1 MLFFFPHAMHH
12 FSAFLCTVENRWN
25 KWSTSVQGIVWKDTG
40 IMNCVKGH
48 WDYSTCFQTCA
59 ALLNSQGVGPINPGA
74 LVHFEL
80 GMWFWF
86 NPNGRSQ
93 GQVGHSWVWQTGR
106 EICCICKRW
115 LVPSS
120 NQSNV
125 VCSGDKC
132 WLLTADMDVLIEMP
146 VYGHAVLLF
155 SRKMRRGLYAPG
167 CSQR

>member
-12 FSAFLCTVENRWN
+12 FSAFLCTVENR
-25 KWSTSVQGIVWKDTG
+25 SGGISGRQVCRELCERTLG
-40 IMNCVKGH
+40 LFHLFSELC
-48 WDYSTCFQTCA
+48 CA
-59 ALLNSQGVGPINPGA
+59 SEFTYVSQGVGPINPGA

>member
-25 KWSTSVQGIVWKDTG
+25 KRSTSVQGIVWKDTG
-40 IMNCVKGH
+40 IIPPVFRTVLRFWIHM
-48 WDYSTCFQTCA
+48 
-59 ALLNSQGVGPINPGA
+59 SQGVGPVNPGV

-132 WLLTADMDVLIEMP
+132 WLLTVDMDVLIEMP

-155 SRKMRRGLYAPG
+155 SRKMRRGLYALER
-167 CSQR
+167 SQR